1 MLRLS
6 RLLHSHERHEGSIGF
21 MRDSLCREKEM
32 IPDGLLDFDL
42 LRRHYAACK
51 IPEESKE
58 SLTTHAFV
66 VQLMN
71 HE

>member
-1 MLRLS
+1 
-6 RLLHSHERHEGSIGF
+6 
-21 MRDSLCREKEM
+21 M
-32 IPDGLLDFDL
+32 IPGELLDFDL

-58 SLTTHAFV
+58 SLIINAFIV
-66 VQLMN
+66 RLMN